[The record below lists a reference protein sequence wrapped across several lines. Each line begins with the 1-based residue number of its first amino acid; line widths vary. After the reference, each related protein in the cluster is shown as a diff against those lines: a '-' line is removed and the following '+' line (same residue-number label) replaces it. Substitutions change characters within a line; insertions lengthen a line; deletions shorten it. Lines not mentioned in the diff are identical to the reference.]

1 MLIIPAVDLRGGRCV
16 RLFQGRAD
24 QETVYSTDPVAVA
37 RTWEEQGARRL
48 HVVDLD
54 GAFTGKPQNS
64 GVVLDIVK
72 SVNIPVQ
79 VGGGIRNPENV
90 KCYLEH
96 GVDRVILGTA
106 ALTNPEFLDA
116 VVAAYGER
124 IVVGVDCRDGRVC
137 VQGWEQTAATDVLPF
152 LEELV
157 RRGVRR
163 VVFTDVKRDGTLE
176 GPNLEEIARVAAHTE
191 LKVIASGGVSRLEDL
206 RALKRLEH
214 LGVDSVI
221 IGKAL
226 YAGTLTLAE
235 ALALDAEG
243 EG

>member
-24 QETVYSTDPVAVA
+24 RETVYGSDPVAMA
-37 RTWEEQGARRL
+37 RTWEEQGARWL

-54 GAFTGKPQNS
+54 GAFTGGPQND

-79 VGGGIRNPENV
+79 VGGGLRNLENI
-90 KCYLEH
+90 KLYLDR

-106 ALTNPEFLDA
+106 AVADPGFLDA
-116 VVAAYGER
+116 AAATYGER

-137 VQGWEQTAATDVLPF
+137 VQGWEQTAAKDVLPF

-176 GPNLEEIARVAAHTE
+176 GPNLEEIARVAAHTQ
-191 LKVIASGGVSRLEDL
+191 LKVIASGGVSSLEDI
-206 RALKRLEH
+206 RALKKLGH

-226 YAGTLTLAE
+226 YAAAFSLAE
-235 ALALDAEG
+235 ALAAAKG